1 MHKLIQELKEKAVVE
16 YPMGFDG
23 VKYVFSPEVF
33 AKLIIEEC
41 SAVANHFSDGHEVRQ
56 FDDSKRYLYFVDIGK
71 VLLEHFGIEVSE
83 AKTQGIDLND
93 PSWRKLLGLDR
104 RVLTPAESAEFI
116 SKITGEDLA
125 PLYSSN
131 NQRSITEVYEIDGIK
146 FHVNYLDEGEMIVEE
161 ML

>member
-1 MHKLIQELKEKAVVE
+1 MHELIKQLKEKAVVE
-16 YPMGFDG
+16 YPMGYDG
-23 VKYVFSPEVF
+23 VKYVFSPELF
-33 AKLIIEEC
+33 AELIVSETLRVIGATP
-41 SAVANHFSDGHEVRQ
+41 SMTKTAN
-56 FDDSKRYLYFVDIGK
+56 I
-71 VLLEHFGIEVSE
+71 HFGIEVPE

-125 PLYSSN
+125 PLYSTN
-131 NQRSITEVYEIDGIK
+131 NQRSITEVYEIDGVK

>member
-1 MHKLIQELKEKAVVE
+1 MHELIQELKEKAVVE
-16 YPMGFDG
+16 YPMGYDG

-41 SAVANHFSDGHEVRQ
+41 AKVSDQAEKQCQHPATEI
-56 FDDSKRYLYFVDIGK
+56 KR
-71 VLLEHFGIEVSE
+71 HFGIELPE

-93 PSWRKLLGLDR
+93 PSWRKILGLDR

-125 PLYSSN
+125 PLYSTN
-131 NQRSITEVYEIDGIK
+131 NQRSITEVYEIDGVK

>member
-1 MHKLIQELKEKAVVE
+1 MNNLIQELKEKAVVE
-16 YPMGFDG
+16 YPMGYDG
-23 VKYVFSPEVF
+23 VKYVFSPELF
-33 AKLIIEEC
+33 AELIVREC
-41 SAVANHFSDGHEVRQ
+41 ADIMDGRDENGNAKDGQ
-56 FDDSKRYLYFVDIGK
+56 YL
-71 VLLEHFGIEVSE
+71 LTQFGIEVPE

-125 PLYSSN
+125 PLYSTN
-131 NQRSITEVYEIDGIK
+131 NQRSITEVYEIDGVK